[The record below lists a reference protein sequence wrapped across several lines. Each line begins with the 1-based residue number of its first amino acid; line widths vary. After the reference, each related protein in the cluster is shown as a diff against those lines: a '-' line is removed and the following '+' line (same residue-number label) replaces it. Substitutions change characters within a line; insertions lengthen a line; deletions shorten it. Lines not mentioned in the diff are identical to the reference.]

1 MAFGDLIMI
10 FTAVLI
16 SNRASVC
23 KAENAVSVQT
33 GSSVQLDIQPDK
45 LLPFNTLVWMNH
57 ESENIVTFIKKTI
70 ETEIINGAVF
80 NESTFSLTLKN
91 IQKTDSGLYTAKI
104 FGSNNINVA
113 KYRVSVIDPV
123 DSPVLNWNIIM
134 ITVNSCIMNVSC
146 SGHDRTIREIYHS
159 NNCTHKENISS
170 EIQTLTLYCK
180 EDIVVCNYSNPV
192 SWKNDTIQIKH
203 LCKFYQNEN
212 QQTTGDN
219 NSYFPL
225 HWLIVIVI
233 SASLLILVATTLI
246 YSSYKKN
253 DKGVPQNDST
263 IYAQVQP
270 KSKVQ
275 RPLEML
281 EKSANPQTVYGFT
294 QEHRHPHN
302 TSQTMSSSEIPVETQ
317 KNNHPR
323 TTYSTI
329 GPPKTSLYT
338 ETDQTVYSVVC
349 KSSNGKMP
357 VY

>member
-113 KYRVSVIDPV
+113 KYRVSVID
-123 DSPVLNWNIIM
+123 
-134 ITVNSCIMNVSC
+134 
-146 SGHDRTIREIYHS
+146 
-159 NNCTHKENISS
+159 
-170 EIQTLTLYCK
+170 
-180 EDIVVCNYSNPV
+180 
-192 SWKNDTIQIKH
+192 
-203 LCKFYQNEN
+203 EN